1 MQTAS
6 IIGMRHI
13 IIIMIIFFTTLYSAV
28 ACMMHDLHAGHPD
41 SGRTNRNT
49 RVDYRNPKVP
59 TWKH

>member
-1 MQTAS
+1 
-6 IIGMRHI
+6 
-13 IIIMIIFFTTLYSAV
+13 
-28 ACMMHDLHAGHPD
+28 MMHDLHAGHPD